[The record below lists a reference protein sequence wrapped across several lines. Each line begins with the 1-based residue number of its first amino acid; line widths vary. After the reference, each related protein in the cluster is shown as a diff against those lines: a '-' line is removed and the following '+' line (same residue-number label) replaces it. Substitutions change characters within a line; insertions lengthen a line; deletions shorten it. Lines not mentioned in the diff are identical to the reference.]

1 MLTLTA
7 PGENAH
13 DRLDPKVG
21 GAFATSRHRQAVP
34 SWRHVST
41 ARPACDCGLPPGGL
55 EEWNP
60 SAGARWNVLRTN
72 LRRNHELEFFKVNEV
87 QDRGALHLHVLLR
100 SQTPLDVMEIH
111 ALALSAGFGC
121 SMDLAQ
127 MPAARAAR
135 YVAKYAAK
143 GYTGRPE
150 VPWKDYVLD
159 KGTGEMR
166 VRQTA
171 AYRTVSQSHR
181 WGLTLRQIKDS
192 IRASLVAARA
202 AALDPLEP
210 VPAPV
215 AATPALAGAP
225 PT

>member
-7 PGENAH
+7 PGEIAH
-13 DRLDPKVG
+13 QRLDPKVSG
-21 GAFATSRHRQAVP
+21 VFATSRHRQAEP
-34 SWRHVST
+34 GWRHVSEP
-41 ARPACDCGLPPGGL
+41 RQACGCGLPAGGL

-60 SAGARWNVLRTN
+60 TAGARWNALRTN

-87 QDRGALHLHVLLR
+87 QERGALHLHVLIR

-111 ALALSAGFGC
+111 AHALAAGFGC

-150 VPWKDYVLD
+150 VPWKDHVLD
-159 KGTGEMR
+159 KDTGELR

-181 WGLTLRQIKDS
+181 WGLTLRQIKES
-192 IRASLVAARA
+192 IRESLVRARA
-202 AALDPLEP
+202 AALDPPGLSTET
-210 VPAPV
+210 VFE
-215 AATPALAGAP
+215 TPALAGAP